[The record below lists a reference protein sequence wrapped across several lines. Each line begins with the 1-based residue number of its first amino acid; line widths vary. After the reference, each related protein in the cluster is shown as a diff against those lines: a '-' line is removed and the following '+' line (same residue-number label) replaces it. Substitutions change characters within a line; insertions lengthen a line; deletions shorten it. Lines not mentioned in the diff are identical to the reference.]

1 MTNPQVL
8 ASAQKDLVKIMEDM
22 RAACHQWALGAID
35 DDEYGKKL
43 TDVIYDL
50 DDYRKAYAP
59 TEHERFLQGRDHA
72 EELARDVYLDAQEND
87 R

>member
-35 DDEYGKKL
+35 TDEYGEKL
-43 TDVIYDL
+43 TDAIYDL
-50 DDYRKAYAP
+50 DDYRKEYAP
-59 TEHERFLQGRDHA
+59 TARERFLQGRDHA
-72 EELARDVYLDAQEND
+72 EELSRDVFRDAQED
-87 R
+87 RL